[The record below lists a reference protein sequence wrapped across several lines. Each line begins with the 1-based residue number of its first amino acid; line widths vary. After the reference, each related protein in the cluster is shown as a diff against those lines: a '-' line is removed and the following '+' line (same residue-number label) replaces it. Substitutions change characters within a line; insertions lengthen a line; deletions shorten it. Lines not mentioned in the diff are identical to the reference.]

1 MMTGYY
7 VIGGRVQGVGFR
19 DFVERTV
26 APYGLNGWVRNCSDG
41 SVQLCLQA
49 EASVHESLLT
59 RIRQGNRWSRVDSL
73 ESHGNPSSLPQPCE
87 PFCRLPDG

>member
-1 MMTGYY
+1 MTGYY

-26 APYGLNGWVRNCSDG
+26 APHRLNGWVRNCHDG

-49 EASVHESLLT
+49 EASLHESLLA
-59 RIRQGNRWSRVDSL
+59 RIKQGNRWSRVDFL
-73 ESHGNPSSLPQPCE
+73 EPHADPSSLPAPCE
-87 PFCRLPDG
+87 PFCRLPNG

>member
-7 VIGGRVQGVGFR
+7 VICGRVQGVGFR

-73 ESHGNPSSLPQPCE
+73 EPHGDSSSLPQPCE